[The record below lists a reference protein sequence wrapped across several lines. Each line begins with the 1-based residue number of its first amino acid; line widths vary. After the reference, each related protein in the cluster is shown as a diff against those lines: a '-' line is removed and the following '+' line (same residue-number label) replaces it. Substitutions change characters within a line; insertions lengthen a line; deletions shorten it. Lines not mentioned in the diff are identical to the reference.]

1 MSPGIHVWPARV
13 IAVNNAAD
21 SANPIHRD
29 DAARSSGFRGGL
41 VGGMS
46 LYGYLSLPAIDWWQD
61 AWLVNGSM
69 TARFRSPVYHGD
81 ELQIRVHPRVADT
94 ADRRVD
100 LVNSDGRICAE
111 ALVGPP
117 TSSGPSPVVSS
128 YSSSAS
134 GAELPLIGYRTLSSL
149 PDLAAYGFC
158 VRVDEELV
166 DAAAQA
172 GLASLGSVA
181 HPKAV
186 AAASIAIMYATF
198 RAEGPRIHVGLA
210 TRQLRPVHYG
220 DSLRARGRIVRAW
233 RFKDRTYATND
244 VLVIDAADRA
254 VLNVQ
259 NTTIWEMPA

>member
-1 MSPGIHVWPARV
+1 MWPAQV
-13 IAVNNAAD
+13 VAVNNATE

-29 DAARSSGFRGGL
+29 DAARASGFRGGL

-46 LYGYLSLPAIDWWQD
+46 LYGYLSLPAIDWWGD

-81 ELQIRVHPRVADT
+81 ELQIRVHPGAADT
-94 ADRRVD
+94 AARRVD

-111 ALVGPP
+111 ALIGPP
-117 TSSGPSPVVSS
+117 TSNGPRTEVSS
-128 YSSSAS
+128 YRSSAS
-134 GAELPLIGYRTLSSL
+134 GAELPLIGYPTLSSL
-149 PDLAAYGFC
+149 PDLAAYDFC
-158 VRVDEELV
+158 ARVDDELV
-166 DAAAQA
+166 DAAART
-172 GLASLGSVA
+172 GLASLGGVA
-181 HPKAV
+181 HPKVV

-210 TRQLRPVHYG
+210 TRQLGAVRYG
-220 DSLRARGRIVRAW
+220 DPLRARGRIVRAW

-244 VLVIDAADRA
+244 VLVIDATDRA

-259 NTTIWEMPA
+259 NTTIWELPT